1 MQRFSAGNPKPD
13 HSPSDCKPPDELQ
26 PDGLWV
32 VAHLVVIHLVVMIA
46 AHLVAH
52 LVASHHISGHGYNMN
67 HIVTMATIPQAADF
81 TNGCTN
87 LWSNKEKEMYCGC
100 IPISSSN
107 WQLSKTFGN
116 HISKG
121 VLLFQAFRMEMQNAD
136 FCFRNLQCVQIRLPA
151 NPHLFYPISWD
162 FDTWL
167 LILLMRFPCWQ
178 FSHSS
183 KNIHFQKWS
192 QICKN

>member
-13 HSPSDCKPPDELQ
+13 HSPSDCKPPNELQ
-26 PDGLWV
+26 PDGLRV

-52 LVASHHISGHGYNMN
+52 LVASHR
-67 HIVTMATIPQAADF
+67 IVTIATIPQAADF

-107 WQLSKTFGN
+107 WQLSKTYGD

-121 VLLFQAFRMEMQNAD
+121 VLLFQAFRMESETQISFKKSPVCCQYVSIPNFSAG
-136 FCFRNLQCVQIRLPA
+136 NSYQIRLPA
-151 NPHLFYPISWD
+151 KPAHFLSYLME
-162 FDTWL
+162 T
-167 LILLMRFPCWQ
+167 ILDY
-178 FSHSS
+178 
-183 KNIHFQKWS
+183 
-192 QICKN
+192 

>member
-26 PDGLWV
+26 PDGLRV

-87 LWSNKEKEMYCGC
+87 LWSNKEKEC
-100 IPISSSN
+100 IVGASQFLHLTGSWVKHLETIFQRASSCFKHSD
-107 WQLSKTFGN
+107 GN
-116 HISKG
+116 AKRRF
-121 VLLFQAFRMEMQNAD
+121 LFQKSPV
-136 FCFRNLQCVQIRLPA
+136 CSSPPPSKPA
-151 NPHLFYPISWD
+151 HFYPISWD

>member
-26 PDGLWV
+26 PDGLQP

-52 LVASHHISGHGYNMN
+52 LVASHHI
-67 HIVTMATIPQAADF
+67 VTMATIPQVADF

-87 LWSNKEKEMYCGC
+87 LWSNKEKELYCGC

-107 WQLSKTFGN
+107 WQLSKT
-116 HISKG
+116 
-121 VLLFQAFRMEMQNAD
+121 
-136 FCFRNLQCVQIRLPA
+136 
-151 NPHLFYPISWD
+151 Y
-162 FDTWL
+162 
-167 LILLMRFPCWQ
+167 
-178 FSHSS
+178 
-183 KNIHFQKWS
+183 
-192 QICKN
+192 